1 MQPSFLGGVR
11 WVWRGEKEEKGEEEG
26 RGKRT
31 RKACTSSPGR
41 RRPRT
46 RRGRRG
52 GSDLLSWLFSHV
64 SAVSGRREEM
74 GGEGKGSERTAL
86 SPRLGVVEAEVG
98 HFVEVAVLAE
108 VEAGRGAGG

>member
-1 MQPSFLGGVR
+1 
-11 WVWRGEKEEKGEEEG
+11 
-26 RGKRT
+26 
-31 RKACTSSPGR
+31 
-41 RRPRT
+41 
-46 RRGRRG
+46 
-52 GSDLLSWLFSHV
+52 
-64 SAVSGRREEM
+64 M